1 VTRYFQLRNNVAVSN
16 AVRNRFSLN
25 DASVPRLA
33 VRGLRNN
40 VPASLIVFW
49 PGGSYSSEAVITF
62 IHVQRLAIFDAAL
75 RDGALARH
83 LQNIY
88 VI

>member
-1 VTRYFQLRNNVAVSN
+1 MTRYFQLRNNVAVSN

-25 DASVPRLA
+25 DVTVPRLA

-49 PGGSYSSEAVITF
+49 PGGSRSSEAVITF
-62 IHVQRLAIFDAAL
+62 VHVQRLAISDAAL

-88 VI
+88 GI